1 MGAAIRRLAALAAGL
16 LARLGLLARPD
27 ADAGPE
33 LPAAV
38 PLCAGTPAWLP
49 LRPLNLPGDYAH
61 PESGGE
67 P

>member
-1 MGAAIRRLAALAAGL
+1 MTRLPGRLIDLAAAFLV
-16 LARLGLLARPD
+16 RLGLLLRPD

-38 PLCAGTPAWLP
+38 PLVAGTPAWLP
-49 LRPLNLPGDYAH
+49 LRPLGLPGDYAH